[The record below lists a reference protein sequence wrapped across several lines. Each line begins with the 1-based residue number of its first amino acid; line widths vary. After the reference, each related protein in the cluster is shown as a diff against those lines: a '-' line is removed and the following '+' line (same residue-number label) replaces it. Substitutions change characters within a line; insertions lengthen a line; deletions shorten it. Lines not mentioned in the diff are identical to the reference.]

1 MATAPKTATSTIKRG
16 AGQLRPTSGESGM
29 SSSASIIVGNNPQE
43 SMHSEPL
50 KIIAEVDGIITKKI
64 ISYMLSFF

>member
-29 SSSASIIVGNNPQE
+29 SSSTSIIVGNNPQE

-50 KIIAEVDGIITKKI
+50 KIIAEVDGIITKKS